1 MSRQDQAEDLALQA
15 LGWLAEDPEL
25 TGRFLDASGLA
36 PGDLRGLAQAP
47 EFLAAV
53 LDFVL
58 AEDAH
63 VLALAARTGL
73 APEAIQRAR
82 AALPGGELP
91 HWT

>member
-1 MSRQDQAEDLALQA
+1 MGQADQAEHIALQA
-15 LGWLAEDPEL
+15 LGWLAED
-25 TGRFLDASGLA
+25 GDRIGHFLGATGLA
-36 PGDLRGLAQAP
+36 PGDLRGLAQEP

-73 APEAIQRAR
+73 APEAITRAR
-82 AALPGGELP
+82 AALPGGDLP

>member
-1 MSRQDQAEDLALQA
+1 MGQADKAEEIALQA
-15 LGWLAEDPEL
+15 LGWMAEDGDRI
-25 TGRFLDASGLA
+25 GRFLGATGLA
-36 PGDLRGLAQAP
+36 PGDLRALAQEP

-73 APEAIQRAR
+73 APEAITRAR
-82 AALPGGELP
+82 TALPGGNLP